1 MRVLRPASSRLCAQ
15 CGAGALRAVSVTF
28 AHWFEGQF
36 ITIPNFP
43 AQVCDVC
50 GHRDYDPEALEQ
62 LETIL
67 GPDADFRRELTRRK
81 PRGAAR
87 RALPR
92 PPNRR
97 RIA

>member
-1 MRVLRPASSRLCAQ
+1 MRVLRPASSQLCPQ
-15 CGAGALRAVSVTF
+15 CGTGAMRPVTVTF

-50 GHRDYDPEALEQ
+50 GERQYDANALEQ

-67 GPDADFRRELTRRK
+67 GPDADFRRESARRT
-81 PRGAAR
+81 PRGSAR
-87 RALPR
+87 RPLPR
-92 PPNRR
+92 PSNRR